1 MEDDFDKLIKV
12 IPEHMQDTIKVVE
25 GFRDKVVSS
34 DINEELMLEFFNYM
48 EEICRRRKLDWR
60 STYPQLVNIL
70 ISEGIINE

>member
-1 MEDDFDKLIKV
+1 MEKDFNKLIKV
-12 IPEHMQDTIKVVE
+12 IPKHAQDTIKVVE

-34 DINEELMLEFFNYM
+34 ETNKELMLEFFNYM

-70 ISEGIINE
+70 RSEGVIGE